1 MNSFKYISFI
11 LILILG
17 LVSCQQK
24 ELFLCSPEKDI
35 PVNVVIHWD
44 SVPSDKLVLPRDMTV
59 HWYPTTGHLL
69 ASDMGV
75 YGGIEYLSADIFDVM
90 CMDFNGNTNIAFRS
104 NGTRPDFEAYNI
116 RTSGTYNT
124 LVPQLPGGEE
134 TVAEAVPYRFYIDSR
149 SQDIDTENLPYGD
162 TLTVH
167 FYPKDV
173 LREFTFMIYD
183 VTGARYT
190 VQNSGAISGMS
201 GSYYPATGK
210 LATSPSTIL
219 FKRVEAITNAQTDS
233 RWTNAEKAL
242 FAAKN
247 PEWTDSD
254 TLKGWTRD
262 WVVGKFVTFGP
273 LDRTENRLRLTIEAF
288 SKSNNQ
294 YHGSWG
300 YWHGQWENTVSMQID
315 SAMGKNGTIKEQLEW
330 RKRNGGYDI
339 VLYNDNRLAIP
350 NTGSGG
356 GSGEGGFTVNI
367 DDWGEIINVPTVGG
381 SGKAKPMSVPMRASI
396 NTVATISD
404 FVVNGIWQDGS
415 ELDCVFNAQQVYKP
429 ESGLLWDYSPKKYWY
444 SSGAIDFYAYA
455 PAGID
460 SLSPGLHNNQ
470 TTYPYT
476 PPIIG
481 YTMRY
486 IDNSEAPPPGTGEPN
501 PIPVVD
507 YRQEDLLVAVQS
519 RTYLQTD
526 SVPMNFQHA
535 FSRVTV
541 KAKIDTDDYD
551 YHDGIQIDG
560 YRIKVTRVDLRNLY
574 SKGKLQL
581 NKDTGGSVSN
591 GIPTNGSFQ
600 YDISGV
606 NKVTLWNNAENL
618 ANYRFRLLSN
628 TVKSDDGYTS
638 LLNSNDGMFVMPQ
651 EIQAGN
657 NTAVYVEYN
666 IYEYSLVHGEQYLRS
681 ETKLFPMVTGFAFEI
696 GRQYAFLLELPVN

>member
-11 LILILG
+11 LTFVLG

-24 ELFLCSPEKDI
+24 ELFLCSPAGDI

-44 SVPSDKLVLPRDMTV
+44 SVPNDQLVLPRNMTV
-59 HWYPTTGHLL
+59 HWYPTVGRLL

-75 YGGIEYLSADIFDVM
+75 YGGREYLSADIFDVM
-90 CMDFNGNTNIAFRS
+90 CMDFNGNTNLAFRS
-104 NGTRPDFEAYNI
+104 NGTRQDFEAYNI
-116 RTSGTYNT
+116 RTSGTYNS

-134 TVAEAVPYRFYIDSR
+134 TVAEAYPYHFYIDSR

-173 LREFTFMIYD
+173 LREFTFLVYD
-183 VTGARYT
+183 VIGARYT
-190 VQNSGAISGMS
+190 AQNSGAISGMS

-219 FKRVEAITNAQTDS
+219 FKRVEAISNAQTDS
-233 RWTNAEKAL
+233 RWTDAEKAL

-247 PEWTDSD
+247 PDWADSD

-262 WVVGKFVTFGP
+262 WMVGKFVTFGP
-273 LDRTENRLRLTIEAF
+273 LDRTENRFRLTIEAF

-300 YWHGQWENTVSMQID
+300 YWHGQWENTVHSQID
-315 SAMGKNGTIKEQLEW
+315 SAMGKNGTIEEQLAW
-330 RKRNGGYDI
+330 RQRNGGYDI
-339 VLYNDNRLAIP
+339 ILYNDNRLIIP
-350 NTGSGG
+350 NTGNE
-356 GSGEGGFTVNI
+356 GSSEGGFTVTV
-367 DDWGEIINVPTVGG
+367 DDWGEMITVPTVGG
-381 SGKAKPMSVPMRASI
+381 ASGVKPMSAPMRAPI
-396 NTVATISD
+396 NTIATIPD
-404 FVVNGIWQDGS
+404 FVVNGIWNDGVNPV
-415 ELDCVFNAQQVYKP
+415 EYVFNAQQVYKP
-429 ESGLLWDYSPKKYWY
+429 ENGSPLWDYSPKKYWY
-444 SSGAIDFYAYA
+444 PTNGVMDFYAYA

-460 SLSPGLHNNQ
+460 SLNPGLHNN
-470 TTYPYT
+470 PDT

-486 IDNSEAPPPGTGEPN
+486 IDNSEAPPSGTGEPD

-519 RTYLQTD
+519 LTSPQI
-526 SVPMNFQHA
+526 VQMNFQHA

-541 KAKIDTDDYD
+541 KARISETD
-551 YHDGIQIDG
+551 YHNEDHVNQIDG

-574 SKGKLQL
+574 SKGKLEL
-581 NKDTGGSVSN
+581 KKDTGGSISN

-600 YDISGV
+600 YDISGA
-606 NKVTLWNNAENL
+606 NKVTLWDFDVNSL

-628 TVKSDDGYTS
+628 TVTADDDYTS
-638 LLNSNDGMFVMPQ
+638 LLNSNDGMFVIPQ
-651 EIQAGN
+651 VTTG

-681 ETKLFPMVTGFAFEI
+681 ETKLFPVATGFAFEI
-696 GRQYAFLLELPVN
+696 GRQYVLQLELPVD